1 MLKDIFTF
9 IIHKIS
15 ISKNKL
21 YMELK
26 YLKKK
31 MYDITIKIMENGLL
45 NITNDIFI
53 NKQDNIP

>member
-53 NKQDNIP
+53 NK

>member
-31 MYDITIKIMENGLL
+31 MNNKKIK
-45 NITNDIFI
+45 
-53 NKQDNIP
+53 